1 MNDLHRFPRKLEDGA
16 LKEEKA
22 RGREGETDRENSFG
36 QNTSWDKVISA
47 VGPPPR
53 AGVDRA
59 AHLLKAGAVSPQ
71 DGDRS
76 LPLTGGKVCKGS
88 CAEVN
93 TGGQGASGTSARAG
107 CDWGNSAALTPVR
120 EQS

>member
-1 MNDLHRFPRKLEDGA
+1 MNDLQRFPRKLEDRA

-22 RGREGETDRENSFG
+22 RGREGETGRENRFG
-36 QNTSWDKVISA
+36 QKPSWDKVISA
-47 VGPPPR
+47 VAPR

-71 DGDRS
+71 DDDRS

-88 CAEVN
+88 CAKVN
-93 TGGQGASGTSARAG
+93 TGGQGASGTSARVG